1 MLRSSFLS
9 LTRSQL
15 NLLTLLVFI
24 HALAALLLALY
35 ALHQGILLALFFLKR
50 RKPETHQGVAHL
62 PVRHADAL
70 GDAPCRHTP
79 SITVQLPLY
88 NERYVA
94 ERIIQ
99 ACAALDYPR
108 DKLCIQVLDDS
119 TDDTTLIAQ
128 FAIEEAEANG
138 LHIELIHRTN
148 RQGYK
153 AGALAEGM
161 RETCSDLV
169 AIFDADFVPPPDFL
183 RKLVCEQR
191 VFDDPQIGFVQTRWG
206 YLNRDENNA
215 TRAQAMMLDIHFL
228 IEQPARSNSNLLM
241 AFNGSGGIWRR
252 VCIED
257 AGGWQADTLTEDL
270 DLSYRA
276 QLRGWRGLFLAGEA
290 VPSELPR
297 DVPAY
302 KQQQARWARGTVQC
316 LLKLMP
322 RVFKSNLPR
331 HKKLF
336 AWLHVSGYIIHP
348 LMLVM
353 MVTTPLLLFTSAHL
367 PGWLGWMSGLSLAPI
382 ASMLAAQALHKR
394 PGLRVLRDLPVTLM
408 LGIGVAFSNTASM
421 CMGLFRHASGEF
433 ARTPKM
439 RGDTRRSQGAYTTR
453 ANWTMWGELALTA
466 YGLVALVAML
476 RMGYW
481 FSALPTCLYLGGFAS
496 VGFSQLA
503 QRLAQERAL
512 ETYPGSPCTCF
523 HDTNVGVG
531 VNTTTS
537 GAGDSIIV
545 AMTSRIDSQ

>member
-1 MLRSSFLS
+1 M
-9 LTRSQL
+9 
-15 NLLTLLVFI
+15 
-24 HALAALLLALY
+24 
-35 ALHQGILLALFFLKR
+35 
-50 RKPETHQGVAHL
+50 
-62 PVRHADAL
+62 
-70 GDAPCRHTP
+70 
-79 SITVQLPLY
+79 
-88 NERYVA
+88 
-94 ERIIQ
+94 
-99 ACAALDYPR
+99 
-108 DKLCIQVLDDS
+108 LDDS

-191 VFDDPQIGFVQTRWG
+191 VFDDPTIGFVQTRWG

-252 VCIED
+252 TCIED

-276 QLRGWRGLFLAGEA
+276 QLRGWRGLFLADEA
-290 VPSELPR
+290 VPGELPR

-316 LLKLMP
+316 LRKLMP
-322 RVFKSNLPR
+322 RVFKSNLPP

-394 PGLRVLRDLPVTLM
+394 PWLRVLRDLPMTLM

-421 CMGLFRHASGEF
+421 FMGLFRHASGEF
-433 ARTPKM
+433 TRTPKASA
-439 RGDTRRSQGAYTTR
+439 GVRRSLGAGGYATR

-503 QRLAQERAL
+503 QRLAQVHTPEAHLHTNPRR
-512 ETYPGSPCTCF
+512 TYIHGTDS
-523 HDTNVGVG
+523 GVG
-531 VNTTTS
+531 VE
-537 GAGDSIIV
+537 
-545 AMTSRIDSQ
+545 